1 MKNFL
6 TIVCFVLALVTISAC
21 SAANANLIATPI
33 SATADNTAAPPSAPQ
48 GAILLSPTP
57 ELVAPTPLATAT
69 APVAALPSP
78 ATPSPFAPEMAE
90 ELTFNLIN
98 QQGGAISGVA
108 AMDQTVF
115 VGAGP
120 RLIVVDIVN
129 PTEPQTLGQSELL
142 PGLVQSVLVRDN
154 RAYVGAGSSIIIFD
168 VSNPQLLTLLGELSL
183 SEPVFHLALGG
194 ETLVV
199 AMAAEP
205 NAAQENGSGTIVTI
219 DVSQPEQPQLLDSVA
234 LPWYVNAIAL
244 ADETV
249 YASNPAEAN
258 FFAIDISLPGSLPD
272 PVPFPVAALTYS
284 LQVRGHTLYVGGGG
298 SNITAWDVT
307 VLAEPQKLWEIGATP
322 DPDFGL
328 GVVNGFVFA
337 ETTAYLDAASYHGQ
351 VLGPLALK
359 LPEPIASKSGDLVS
373 SEITIQDDL
382 LLMTQT
388 TLDLYTIND
397 ESVKPEA
404 RYHIPGIFPGPQA
417 VALAGNNGLVISQEK
432 ATENENGRLSLIQLP
447 ELNFLDD
454 YMDSISCESCDAG
467 LAKIEVVGDLAY
479 VTGGDSTLRIF
490 TINDPG
496 QLALVAAYVPADFDF
511 GWRNLYDLS
520 VANERGYAVGQA
532 NDRAVL
538 VALNL
543 SDPHNVQVDAKIDW
557 VGGAEQ
563 VAASENSVYLATT
576 LFTDRAAYELR
587 RYVPEDHELILTGS
601 VEVGSQVYDIVI
613 KDEVALLGT
622 VDGLTIVSTDAA
634 TGQLKIIAQ
643 EQIPGGLWDLA
654 LIGDVLLA
662 TTAEFWG
669 NGRLLAVD
677 VHDLTQP
684 RLIGMM
690 PLPSGKAELAARD
703 EGTIVVGNKAMGL
716 MVLEA
721 HRK

>member
-6 TIVCFVLALVTISAC
+6 TIVCFVLTLVTMSAC
-21 SAANANLIATPI
+21 SAANDNLTATPV
-33 SATADNTAAPPSAPQ
+33 SATADSTDAQTSAHQEAVLP
-48 GAILLSPTP
+48 SPTP
-57 ELVAPTPLATAT
+57 ELVAPTPLSTAT
-69 APVAALPSP
+69 VPAATLPSP
-78 ATPSPFAPEMAE
+78 ATSSPFASEMTE

-98 QQGGAISGVA
+98 QQGGAMHSVA
-108 AMDQTVF
+108 VLGQRAF

-120 RLIVVDIVN
+120 RLVVVDTVN
-129 PTEPQTLGQSELL
+129 PTEPQTLAQSELL

-183 SEPVFHLALGG
+183 SEPVLHLALDE

-199 AMAAEP
+199 ATAVGP
-205 NAAQENGSGTIVTI
+205 STAQENGSGTIATV
-219 DVSQPEQPQLLDSVA
+219 DVSQPDRPQLLDSVV

-244 ADETV
+244 AHDTV

-258 FFAIDISLPGSLPD
+258 FFAVDISLPDTLPD

-284 LQVRGHTLYVGGGG
+284 LQARGHTLYVGGGG

-337 ETTAYLDAASYHGQ
+337 ETTAYLDAVSYHGQ
-351 VLGPLALK
+351 VLGPLVLK
-359 LPEPIASKSGDLVS
+359 LPKPIASKSGDLVS

-388 TLDLYTIND
+388 TLDLYTING

-404 RYHIPGIFPGPQA
+404 RYHIPGIFPGPAA
-417 VALAGNNGLVISQEK
+417 VAFAGNNGLVFSQGE
-432 ATENENGRLSLIQLP
+432 AIENENGRLSLIQLP
-447 ELNFLDD
+447 ELNLLDD

-467 LAKIEVVGDLAY
+467 LAKLEVVGDLAY

-490 TINDPG
+490 TIADPG

-511 GWRNLYDLS
+511 GWRYLYDLS
-520 VANERGYAVGQA
+520 VASELGYAVGQA

-587 RYVPEDHELILTGS
+587 RFVPEDHELILTGS
-601 VEVGSQVYDIVI
+601 VEVGSQVYDIVF
-613 KDEVALLGT
+613 KDEAALLGT

-643 EQIPGGLWDLA
+643 ELVPGGLWDMA

-669 NGRLLAVD
+669 NGRLLAF
-677 VHDLTQP
+677 DLDDPTQP

-703 EGTIVVGNKAMGL
+703 EGTIVVGNEAMGL
-716 MVLEA
+716 LVLEA

>member
-6 TIVCFVLALVTISAC
+6 TIVCFVLALVTMSAC
-21 SAANANLIATPI
+21 SAANANLTATPV
-33 SATADNTAAPPSAPQ
+33 SATADSTDAQTSAHQEAVLP
-48 GAILLSPTP
+48 SPTP
-57 ELVAPTPLATAT
+57 ELVAPTPFATAT
-69 APVAALPSP
+69 DPVAALPSL
-78 ATPSPFAPEMAE
+78 AAPSLIAPEMTE

-108 AMDQTVF
+108 VMDQTVF

-120 RLIVVDIVN
+120 RLVVVDIVN
-129 PTEPQTLGQSELL
+129 HMEPQTLGQSELL

-168 VSNPQLLTLLGELSL
+168 VSNPQLPALLGELSL
-183 SEPVFHLALGG
+183 SEPVYHLALGG

-199 AMAAEP
+199 ATAVEP
-205 NAAQENGSGTIVTI
+205 NAAQENGSATIVTV
-219 DVSQPEQPQLLDSVA
+219 DVSQPEQPQLLDSIA

-244 ADETV
+244 ADGIV

-272 PVPFPVAALTYS
+272 PVSFPVAALTYS
-284 LQVRGHTLYVGGGG
+284 LQARGHTLYVGGGG

-328 GVVNGFVFA
+328 GVVSGFVFA
-337 ETTAYLDAASYHGQ
+337 ETIAYLDAVSYHGQ
-351 VLGPLALK
+351 VLGPLVLK

-382 LLMTQT
+382 LLMAQT
-388 TLDLYTIND
+388 TLDLYTING

-404 RYHIPGIFPGPQA
+404 SYHIPGIFPGPTA
-417 VALAGNNGLVISQEK
+417 VAFAGNNGLVLSQGE
-432 ATENENGRLSLIQLP
+432 AIENKNGRLSLIQLP
-447 ELNFLDD
+447 ELNLLDD
-454 YMDSISCESCDAG
+454 YMDSISCKSCDAG

-496 QLALVAAYVPADFDF
+496 QLALVAAYIPADFDF
-511 GWRNLYDLS
+511 DWRNLYDLS
-520 VANERGYAVGQA
+520 VANELGYAVGQA

-634 TGQLKIIAQ
+634 TGQLNIIAQ

-662 TTAEFWG
+662 ATAEFWG

-677 VHDLTQP
+677 IHDLTQP

-703 EGTIVVGNKAMGL
+703 EGTIVVGNEAMGL